1 MIIHVNETYLL
12 LNYLI
17 AIATSIILAI
27 VLKMP
32 ILPEKPRR
40 FSWTNSAVF
49 PTPIIAIGL
58 LAICF
63 SIKFIW
69 IYDGMVLAIII
80 GIVSAFFVKYL
91 FYYVFPIPPKV
102 MEEVNE

>member
-1 MIIHVNETYLL
+1 MIVHVHEAYLL

-17 AIATSIILAI
+17 AIATSVLIAI
-27 VLKMP
+27 GLKMP

-40 FSWTNSAVF
+40 FSWTNCALF

-63 SIKFIW
+63 SINFIW
-69 IYDGMVLAIII
+69 IYDGMVLAVIM
-80 GIVSAFFVKYL
+80 GILSAFFVKYL
-91 FYYVFPIPPKV
+91 FFHVFPKPPEL
-102 MEEVNE
+102 MEEVDE